1 MTDRILLR
9 RRGPSCAQRV
19 GQRRDRYRRRKALYR
34 ARLSVHKLFAN
45 TCGGRGRG
53 SWRKRGG
60 RTKRGRMGREGGAR
74 AEARFLK
81 HGMGPC
87 CAKGDSE
94 KSAEPEVH
102 PSCGTLARTADSTTT
117 PRPKLQNEV
126 AGRAQNWKPALIL
139 LTGFSARVV
148 KTACAASARS
158 WQPAAWVWQ
167 GAKPQTSQ
175 HVLDESALGT
185 ISWEAALTL
194 KTLAANKKPFCRLFP
209 TRQLHPRSHFEDHV
223 WLHFLALGRH
233 SCTREAHS

>member
-1 MTDRILLR
+1 VSLAAHSELGSGGTGTAGERRFTAHACLCTNSLRTHVGGGGGDR
-9 RRGPSCAQRV
+9 
-19 GQRRDRYRRRKALYR
+19 
-34 ARLSVHKLFAN
+34 
-45 TCGGRGRG
+45 GGNG
-53 SWRKRGG
+53 GG

-74 AEARFLK
+74 AEARLFK

-94 KSAEPEVH
+94 KSAEPEAH
-102 PSCGTLARTADSTTT
+102 PSCGTLARKADSTPT

-126 AGRAQNWKPALIL
+126 AGRAQNWKPFLH
-139 LTGFSARVV
+139 GFSARVV

-167 GAKPQTSQ
+167 GANPQTSQ
-175 HVLDESALGT
+175 HVLDKSALGT

-194 KTLAANKKPFCRLFP
+194 KTLGANKKPFCRLFP